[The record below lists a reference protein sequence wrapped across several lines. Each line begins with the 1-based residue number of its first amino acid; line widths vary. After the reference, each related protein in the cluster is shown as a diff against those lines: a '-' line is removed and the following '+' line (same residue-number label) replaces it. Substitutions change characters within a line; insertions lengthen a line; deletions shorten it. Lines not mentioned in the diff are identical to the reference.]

1 MKYKTNLSLFLEK
14 HRKTAYYIVPFLV
27 ILILSFASN
36 FFSIDQK
43 VINSGQLLDMA
54 GRPYETFLYEMN
66 LPHSVG
72 AVFVAGTPDNLEKQ
86 KIL

>member
-43 VINSGQLLDMA
+43 VINKWTVVGY
-54 GRPYETFLYEMN
+54 GRK
-66 LPHSVG
+66 
-72 AVFVAGTPDNLEKQ
+72 A
-86 KIL
+86 I